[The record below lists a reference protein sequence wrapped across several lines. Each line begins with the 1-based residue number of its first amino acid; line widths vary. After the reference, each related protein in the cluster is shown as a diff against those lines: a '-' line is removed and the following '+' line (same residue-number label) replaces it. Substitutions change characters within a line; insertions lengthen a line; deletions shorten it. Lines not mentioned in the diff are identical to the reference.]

1 MDMNGEIVFS
11 AMFIWPGPGWKIG
24 VTWSRKRSFEVA
36 AIELG
41 NLLTKLT
48 FWLSRSDM
56 RDLPNMSLKYFS
68 IHIPLDDFTTIWM
81 ILRDIDEEIKIAYQI
96 FSTTWLCRWFGFDS
110 AVALSTGKI
119 PVKSA
124 NKNTDLQISRLKYIV
139 SKWVLCHKL
148 PWCYRNILLLN
159 IFHHGARWNLW
170 STWRCR
176 SRFPE
181 ILLRLRFCGGE
192 REIPGSRYMG
202 EDGVIY
208 FLSLNKKRL
217 HL

>member
-1 MDMNGEIVFS
+1 
-11 AMFIWPGPGWKIG
+11 
-24 VTWSRKRSFEVA
+24 
-36 AIELG
+36 
-41 NLLTKLT
+41 
-48 FWLSRSDM
+48 
-56 RDLPNMSLKYFS
+56 
-68 IHIPLDDFTTIWM
+68 M

-159 IFHHGARWNLW
+159 IF
-170 STWRCR
+170 SSWRQVK
-176 SRFPE
+176 SLVNMALS
-181 ILLRLRFCGGE
+181 I
-192 REIPGSRYMG
+192 EIPWDIAETQILRGRVRDPGIEVYGRRWGHIFSFIEQKTTPLVKGRDY
-202 EDGVIY
+202 
-208 FLSLNKKRL
+208 LNWICWYYL
-217 HL
+217 